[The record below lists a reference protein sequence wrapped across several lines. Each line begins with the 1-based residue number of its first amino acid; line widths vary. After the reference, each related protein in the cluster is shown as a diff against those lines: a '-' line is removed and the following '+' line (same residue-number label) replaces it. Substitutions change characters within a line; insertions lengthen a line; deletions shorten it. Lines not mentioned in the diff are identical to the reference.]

1 MNQADA
7 DRWKSDVLDEVFV
20 ALAADT
26 AIERCLVFKGARV
39 LNARLQGGRQSLD
52 LDTNLTKEFVDTHPD
67 REEQQRYLERHMKN
81 AIIRHF
87 ERQDPVRFELKGLS
101 VKTYPPKSHPMGWDA
116 FKVKLTVD
124 DLTKPRV
131 KALPSIEIDVASP
144 EKLLPSSIMPVTIGQ
159 TRALA
164 YSLERIAG
172 EKMRAF
178 LSSLPAYKAKVK
190 KPGESVR
197 TKDLY
202 DLARIIQIHPIEQ
215 LNFWDTV
222 SQEFRIACESRY
234 IDCHGLGTFTE
245 RWDATAQMYTK
256 DPTIPRDISI
266 DEARLALGR
275 IVEFMTANGTV
286 PFEHP
291 LPAVST

>member
-26 AIERCLVFKGARV
+26 AIERCLIFKGARV

-67 REEQQRYLERHMKN
+67 REEQQSYLERHMKN

-124 DLTKPRV
+124 D
-131 KALPSIEIDVASP
+131 
-144 EKLLPSSIMPVTIGQ
+144 
-159 TRALA
+159 
-164 YSLERIAG
+164 
-172 EKMRAF
+172 
-178 LSSLPAYKAKVK
+178 
-190 KPGESVR
+190 
-197 TKDLY
+197 
-202 DLARIIQIHPIEQ
+202 
-215 LNFWDTV
+215 
-222 SQEFRIACESRY
+222 
-234 IDCHGLGTFTE
+234 
-245 RWDATAQMYTK
+245 
-256 DPTIPRDISI
+256 
-266 DEARLALGR
+266 
-275 IVEFMTANGTV
+275 
-286 PFEHP
+286 
-291 LPAVST
+291 

>member
-1 MNQADA
+1 MNQGDA
-7 DRWKSDVLDEVFV
+7 DRWKSDVLDQVFA

-39 LNARLQGGRQSLD
+39 LNARLRGGRQSLD
-52 LDTNLTKEFVDTHPD
+52 LDTNLTKEFVDRHPD
-67 REEQQRYLERHMKN
+67 REEQQSYLERHMKS

-87 ERQDPVRFELKGLS
+87 EGQDPVRFELKGLS

-124 DLTKPRV
+124 DLTKPGV
-131 KALPSIEIDVASP
+131 KALPSVEIDVASP
-144 EKLLPSSIMPVTIGQ
+144 EKLLPTSIVPVTIGHTQ
-159 TRALA
+159 ALA

-197 TKDLY
+197 AKDLY
-202 DLARIIQIHPIEQ
+202 DLARVLQICPIEQ
-215 LNFWDTV
+215 SDFWETV
-222 SQEFRIACESRY
+222 GQEFRIACESRY
-234 IDCHGLGTFTE
+234 IDCHGLETFTE
-245 RWDATAQMYTK
+245 RWDLTAQSYSK
-256 DPTIPRDISI
+256 DPTIPDDISI
-266 DEARLALGR
+266 SEARSSLDR
-275 IVEFMTANGTV
+275 IVAFMDAKGAI
-286 PFEHP
+286 PFEYQ
-291 LPAVST
+291 LPRAST